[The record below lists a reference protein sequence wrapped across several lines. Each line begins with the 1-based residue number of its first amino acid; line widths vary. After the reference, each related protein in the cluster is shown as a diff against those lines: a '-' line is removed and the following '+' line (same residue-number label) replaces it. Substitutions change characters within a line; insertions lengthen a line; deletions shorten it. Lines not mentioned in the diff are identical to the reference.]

1 MIVHSNQL
9 TIHTYIRGAC
19 FSVYANTKSSRF
31 PGVASKANGTK
42 IIPLGNPLGSRL
54 LVPLVS
60 KVFKALGNSLPRFL
74 LDELYDSRDYARF
87 FLLPIYRGFLVP
99 SFSRN

>member
-1 MIVHSNQL
+1 M
-9 TIHTYIRGAC
+9 YILGAC

-87 FLLPIYRGFLVP
+87 FLLSIYRGFLVP